1 MIHKF
6 RRVPAVAL
14 DNGGEQQPHQQA
26 KIKIAFHT
34 VFVLHQRLQLFHAAP
49 DLCRCLR
56 KQRVQLLQIRTLCQ
70 IIGQRFLVIDI
81 LLLQPVQ
88 KTAAPPVVDAVKQAV
103 VCTDGAG
110 QQLGGQVSDWIAA
123 LLVVA
128 LQEKAHGRKRMVDRA
143 THGRGVSCGG
153 QPQIQP
159 VGLLELPHVVQQ
171 AGQRGEARQP
181 YLPQCRGCIFRRFPA
196 VCLRGLLPTV
206 VRDMCKIFHTS
217 PPNDFRIASGVS
229 DKQDNYAQPVGNG
242 RKPWKLRAVFQ
253 KDPADYI
260 I

>member
-1 MIHKF
+1 M
-6 RRVPAVAL
+6 
-14 DNGGEQQPHQQA
+14 
-26 KIKIAFHT
+26 
-34 VFVLHQRLQLFHAAP
+34 
-49 DLCRCLR
+49 
-56 KQRVQLLQIRTLCQ
+56 
-70 IIGQRFLVIDI
+70 
-81 LLLQPVQ
+81 Q

-110 QQLGGQVSDWIAA
+110 QQLGGQVSDWVAA

-196 VCLRGLLPTV
+196 VCLRGLLATV

-229 DKQDNYAQPVGNG
+229 DKQDNYAQLVGNG
-242 RKPWKLRAVFQ
+242 RNPWKLRAVFQ

-260 I
+260 TWRNDSIKLPVCQQKIFRCKMKWTLSANLDRQDAVGVVLYSRRFRSHEGKRGLKCCQLEWSRQTPPRGLLALGAVVV